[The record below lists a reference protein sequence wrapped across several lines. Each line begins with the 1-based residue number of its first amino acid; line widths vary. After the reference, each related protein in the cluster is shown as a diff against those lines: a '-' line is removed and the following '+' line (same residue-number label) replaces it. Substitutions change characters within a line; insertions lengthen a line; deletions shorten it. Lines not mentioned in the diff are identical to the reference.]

1 MSAYRVPLPGGGVVY
16 EHIKVTPGVLEVC
29 GEHIMAGAGP
39 VHLHT
44 DFYGADEA
52 ITNYAPGR
60 PEWVATLIVTGV
72 DREGAREKRDRVIH
86 DIKTHF
92 HLSTY
97 SDPCPGNGGAP

>member
-1 MSAYRVPLPGGGVVY
+1 MVY

-39 VHLHT
+39 VRLHT

-60 PEWVATLIVTGV
+60 PQWVATLIVTGAG
-72 DREGAREKRDRVIH
+72 REEAREKRDQVIN

-92 HLSTY
+92 HLDTY
-97 SDPCPGNGGAP
+97 LDLSPGSRGAQ